1 MEKSSQAVQFYHPK
15 TVAEMFSVSLTSV
28 YRWIHQGA
36 VESITLPGG
45 TQYRIS
51 AAAVE
56 RIKRGE
62 FSSRKPSVDLERIKE
77 LEYRDK
83 IALAQLHE
91 MERSSK

>member
-1 MEKSSQAVQFYHPK
+1 MEDTPKTVRFYHPK

-28 YRWIHQGA
+28 YRWMHRGA
-36 VESITLPGG
+36 VEFITLPGG
-45 TQYRIS
+45 THYRIS
-51 AAAVE
+51 EESVE

-62 FSSRKPSVDLERIKE
+62 YAPKKPSPEIERVKDLVH
-77 LEYRDK
+77 RDK